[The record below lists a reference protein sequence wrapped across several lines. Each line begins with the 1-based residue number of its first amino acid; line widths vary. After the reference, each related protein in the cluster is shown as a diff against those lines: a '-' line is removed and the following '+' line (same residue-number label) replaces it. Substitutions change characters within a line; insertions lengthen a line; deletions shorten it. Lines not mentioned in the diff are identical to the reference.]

1 MKSLL
6 TIITFLFIAVSAF
19 AQTSEKAETATEAI
33 STSSGDIYWNLLIIA
48 FAGTIFILLVV
59 ALTLLKTFNSL
70 SKELLNPTPFV
81 KEEVKQLE
89 YHEWVNMKKNKPSIW
104 TKVLELKPLSEEKD
118 IELEHEFDGIKELD
132 NPTPAWFMYLFYATM
147 VIAVGYM
154 FYYHVFDWG
163 QLQDEEYATE
173 IMEAEEAKK
182 AYLAKAANI
191 IDENSV
197 TESTDAA
204 VISAGQAI
212 YNTNCVA
219 CHGDKGQGVVGP
231 NLTDEYWLHGGSI
244 NKVFKTIKYGIP
256 EKGMISWEKT
266 LSPKQIADVSNFIN
280 SLKGSNPANA
290 KAPQGEKEG

>member
-81 KEEVKQLE
+81 KEEFKQLE

-104 TKVLELKPLSEEKD
+104 NKVLELKPLSEEKD

-132 NPTPAWFMYLFYATM
+132 NPTPAWFMYLFYATII
-147 VIAVGYM
+147 IAVGYM

>member
-19 AQTSEKAETATEAI
+19 AQSSEKAETATEAI

-81 KEEVKQLE
+81 KEEFKQLE

-104 TKVLELKPLSEEKD
+104 NKVLELKPLSEEKD

-132 NPTPAWFMYLFYATM
+132 NPTPAWFMYLFYATII
-147 VIAVGYM
+147 IAVGYM